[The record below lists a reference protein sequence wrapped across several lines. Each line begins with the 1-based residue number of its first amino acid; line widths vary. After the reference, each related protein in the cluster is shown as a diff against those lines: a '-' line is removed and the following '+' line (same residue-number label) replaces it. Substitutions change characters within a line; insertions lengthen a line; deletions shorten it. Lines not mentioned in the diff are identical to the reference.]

1 MGIKIGDIDI
11 ANQTLE
17 NEFRIGVLERL
28 LENVL
33 NSNPGLNK
41 PTQAQL
47 DQIRQEV
54 VQQLQKKYP
63 NSGIEFKKQ

>member
-17 NEFRIGVLERL
+17 NEFRLGVIERL
-28 LENVL
+28 LEMVL
-33 NSNPGLNK
+33 NSNPNLKK
-41 PTQAQL
+41 PTQKEL
-47 DQIRQEV
+47 GRIRQEV

>member
-17 NEFRIGVLERL
+17 NEFRLGVIERL
-28 LENVL
+28 LEMVL
-33 NSNPGLNK
+33 NSNPNLKK
-41 PTQAQL
+41 PTQKEL
-47 DQIRQEV
+47 GLIRQEV

>member
-17 NEFRIGVLERL
+17 NEFRLGVLERL

-33 NSNPGLNK
+33 NSNPNLNK
-41 PTQAQL
+41 PTQLQL
-47 DQIRQEV
+47 QQIRKEV

>member
-33 NSNPGLNK
+33 NSNSGIIK
-41 PTQAQL
+41 PTQIQL
-47 DQIRQEV
+47 DQIRKQV

-63 NSGIEFKKQ
+63 NSGIDFKKE